1 MLTFKKLRELGLIN
15 ESSDVSLK
23 PRRWCCWNDAVCIMF
38 RTTSF

>member
-23 PRRWCCWNDAVCIMF
+23 KPRRWCCWNDALFVLCL
-38 RTTSF
+38 